1 MDGLRG
7 KSETGKKLTDAE
19 QQMLVDY
26 ETVVIKL
33 ETMRLLLE
41 AFEYDEMPSSDTGKD
56 EVIIKKN
63 LTRKSLYCN

>member
-33 ETMRLLLE
+33 ETMRPLLE

-56 EVIIKKN
+56 EVIIKK
-63 LTRKSLYCN
+63 T

>member
-26 ETVVIKL
+26 ETVVIKF
-33 ETMRLLLE
+33 ETMRPLLE
-41 AFEYDEMPSSDTGKD
+41 VLEYDEMPSSDTGKD
-56 EVIIKKN
+56 EVIMKK
-63 LTRKSLYCN
+63 T